1 LPYFIVQEKRTLPDF
16 ISESMQ
22 QAGFKDNSM
31 RILGIETSCDETA
44 AAVVESI
51 PNSSNRGTILS
62 NIVQTQLDIHAEYG
76 GVVPELASRAHITNV
91 SSVVQTALDQAKV
104 KPADLDGIAVT
115 AGPGLIG
122 GLLVGVAT
130 AKGLALATKKPLIG
144 VHHMEGHLMSPFLD
158 NSSATDGGVDFPFVA
173 LLVSGGHTLL
183 LHARG
188 FGDYVLLGQTKD
200 DAVGEAFDKGARM
213 LGLEYP
219 GGPAIAK
226 LAQNGNNAAIRFP
239 RILLDKKLFDF
250 SFSGLKTSIRTH
262 LIKNPPAESDPQT
275 LSDVA
280 ASYQEAIVETLTIK
294 AINACHHTN
303 CTNLLVAG
311 GVGANRR
318 LRELLLKR
326 AGRDIQVTFPA
337 MDVCTDNGAMI
348 ALAGLRRLESG
359 QSYGWELNARAR
371 WPLTQLKQI

>member
-1 LPYFIVQEKRTLPDF
+1 
-16 ISESMQ
+16 
-22 QAGFKDNSM
+22 M

-44 AAVVESI
+44 AAVVESHS
-51 PNSSNRGTILS
+51 NSSNRGTILS
-62 NIVQTQLDIHAEYG
+62 NIVQTQLEIHAEYG
-76 GVVPELASRAHITNV
+76 GVVPELASRAHISNV
-91 SSVVQTALDQAKV
+91 SSVVQAALDQAKI

-115 AGPGLIG
+115 TGPGLIG

-158 NSSATDGGVDFPFVA
+158 NNSANDCSVGFPFVA

-250 SFSGLKTSIRTH
+250 SFSGLKTSLRTH
-262 LIKNPPAESDPQT
+262 LIKNPPAELNPQSMSDI
-275 LSDVA
+275 A
-280 ASYQEAIVETLTIK
+280 ASYQEAIAETLTIK

-303 CTNLLVAG
+303 CKNLLVAG

-318 LRELLLKR
+318 LRELLIKS

-359 QSYGWELNARAR
+359 QSDSWDLNARAR
-371 WPLTQLKQI
+371 WPLTQLASVA